1 MAAVELSIR
10 APTVLDFSGAKSA
23 GDSRWFARARN
34 FTVDFALGAS
44 GTALDASVDSES
56 FALLPD
62 AAATLEGND
71 ETWSVARNSV
81 VILPAGRWRFSLK
94 DFGQIAVLSTANAR
108 PASSAINAVAFE
120 APDDEVAPVESALRR
135 KQPLRA
141 PQIFDMTQLQAP
153 KDNPRLKMLQTETMS
168 INWVDYEGERDR
180 SALSPHLHKDFEQGS
195 LALAGSFL
203 HHLRVEWGKNA
214 DLWQD
219 DRHVEVGS
227 PSMLVVPVRMIHTTE
242 GTGGGRHLLIDV
254 FSPARADFI
263 AKGWMLNAED
273 FIGC

>member
-1 MAAVELSIR
+1 MAAVELSVR

-34 FTVDFALGAS
+34 YTVDFALGAS
-44 GTALDASVDSES
+44 GTALDVSVDSES

-71 ETWSVARNSV
+71 GTWSVTRNSV

-108 PASSAINAVAFE
+108 PASSAINAAEFE
-120 APDDEVAPVESALRR
+120 APDDEVAPVESVLRR
-135 KQPLRA
+135 KQFLRA

-168 INWVDYEGERDR
+168 INWVDYEGKRDR
-180 SALSPHLHKDFEQGS
+180 SALSPHFHKNFEQGS

-242 GTGGGRHLLIDV
+242 GTGGGRHLLVDI

>member
-1 MAAVELSIR
+1 MAAVDLPTR
-10 APTVLDFSGAKSA
+10 APTVLDFAGAKSA
-23 GDSRWFARARN
+23 GGIRWFARARN

-71 ETWSVARNSV
+71 NTWSVARNSV
-81 VILPAGRWRFSLK
+81 VILPAGRWRLSLK
-94 DFGQIAVLSTANAR
+94 EFGQMAVLSTANTR
-108 PASSAINAVAFE
+108 PASSSINAVAFE
-120 APDDEVAPVESALRR
+120 APDEEVAPVGSALRR

-141 PQIFDMTQLQAP
+141 PQMFDMTQLQAP
-153 KDNPRLKMLQTETMS
+153 ADNPRLKMLQTETMS

-180 SALSPHLHKDFEQGS
+180 RNLSPHLHMDCEQGS
-195 LALAGSFL
+195 LALAGSFV

-214 DLWQD
+214 DLWQA

-242 GTGGGRHLLIDV
+242 GTGGGRHVLIDV
-254 FSPARADFI
+254 FAPARADFI

-273 FIGC
+273 FIAC

>member
-1 MAAVELSIR
+1 MATVELPVR
-10 APTVLDFSGAKSA
+10 APVVLDFPDGKSA
-23 GDSRWFARARN
+23 GESRWLARARN
-34 FTVDFALGAS
+34 FTIDFALGSA
-44 GTALDASVDSES
+44 GTVLDVAVGTES

-62 AAATLEGND
+62 AATTLAGEGGS
-71 ETWSVARNSV
+71 WSVAKNSV
-81 VILPAGRWRFSLK
+81 VILPAGRWRLSLEGL
-94 DFGQIAVLSTANAR
+94 GQVAVLSTSNAR
-108 PASSAINAVAFE
+108 PASSAINAAAFE
-120 APDDEVAPVESALRR
+120 APDDEVAPVTSAWRR

-141 PQIFDMTQLQAP
+141 PQIFDMSQLQAP

-180 SALSPHLHKDFEQGS
+180 STLSPHLHKDLEQGS

-203 HHLRVEWGKNA
+203 HHLRVEWGKDA

-219 DRHVEVGS
+219 DRHALVGS
-227 PSMLVVPVRMIHTTE
+227 PSLLVVPVRMIHTTE
-242 GTGGGRHLLIDV
+242 GTGGGRHLLVDV
-254 FSPARADFI
+254 FSPARADFV